1 MDNKRQMPEPAP
13 ARAPRRTK
21 AAFPARLPEPADAPR
36 LIQEL
41 QLYKIELEMQDDE
54 LHRVRADLNAA
65 RLQVDHLVVERTAEL
80 TRAIAKLSE
89 EVQLRYQAEV
99 ALRKALLE
107 AQGAR
112 DLLQAENR
120 QLRAKRG

>member
-1 MDNKRQMPEPAP
+1 MDKQYPMPEPAHTK
-13 ARAPRRTK
+13 PRRRPQ
-21 AAFPARLPEPADAPR
+21 PARLPEPADAPR

-41 QLYKIELEMQDDE
+41 QLNKIELEMQNDE
-54 LHRVRADLNAA
+54 LQRVQADLTAA
-65 RLQVDHLVVERTAEL
+65 RLQVDQLVVERTADL

-89 EVQLRYQAEV
+89 ELQLRYQAEL

-112 DLLQAENR
+112 DRLQAEN
-120 QLRAKRG
+120 QKLRAGKD